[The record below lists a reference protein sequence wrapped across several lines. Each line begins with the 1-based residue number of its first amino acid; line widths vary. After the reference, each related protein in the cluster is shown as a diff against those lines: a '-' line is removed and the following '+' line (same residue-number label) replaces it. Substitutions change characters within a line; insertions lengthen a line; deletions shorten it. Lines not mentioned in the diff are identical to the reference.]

1 MKVFVMKKK
10 DITKDLKSNYPGR
23 GFLNKT
29 EIGKYLGMGD
39 ERVTCILHGVP
50 NIKDGRSYRYAIDDV
65 AERFTRYM
73 KQEFDTGGDLNGKS
87 SVLA

>member
-50 NIKDGRSYRYAIDDV
+50 NIKDGRSYRYAIADV
-65 AERFTRYM
+65 AEKIYTLY
-73 KQEFDTGGDLNGKS
+73 ETGI
-87 SVLA
+87 

>member
-10 DITKDLKSNYPGR
+10 DITKDLKNNYPGR

-39 ERVTCILHGVP
+39 ERVTSILHGVP

-65 AERFTRYM
+65 AEKIYTLY
-73 KQEFDTGGDLNGKS
+73 ETGI
-87 SVLA
+87 